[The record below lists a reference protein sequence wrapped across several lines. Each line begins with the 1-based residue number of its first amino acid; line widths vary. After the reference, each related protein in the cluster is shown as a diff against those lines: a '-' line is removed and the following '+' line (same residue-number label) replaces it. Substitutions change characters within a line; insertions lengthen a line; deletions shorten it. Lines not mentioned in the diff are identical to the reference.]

1 MKLQRAVSMEFLGTL
16 LLAVSIVGSGH
27 MAAAITHDYGLQ
39 LLINAIATAIG
50 LATVIKLGMKVSGA
64 HFNPA
69 VTLVMLTLKKTEP
82 KVGAYYIS
90 SQILGAITG
99 VIIAN
104 VIYKQPAVIQS
115 LIIRNGPNLFLSE
128 VLSTSVLLWII
139 LRFPN
144 REDLVAI
151 YAPLWIFGGILFTS
165 STSFANPAITI
176 GRSFTNSIT
185 GIAPSS
191 SVLFIVAQL
200 IGAALGLLIAKKIT
214 NPSLEK
220 DE

>member
-27 MAAAITHDYGLQ
+27 MAAALTHDYGLQ

-64 HFNPA
+64 HFNPV
-69 VTLVMLTLKKTEP
+69 VTLVMLTLKKIGP

-191 SVLFIVAQL
+191 SILFIVAQL